1 MSGQVNYTLYK
12 DEIQYVEKFRQAA
25 CALGQLSKKDHIVFK
40 ELHKI
45 VDNCLDEKVTQKSF
59 EECIKGMIMQG
70 LILETFSNDKKFRIA
85 LSPIGKEIHKTIRK
99 SNDHLV
105 TIDHS

>member
-45 VDNCLDEKVTQKSF
+45 VDNCLDEKVTS
-59 EECIKGMIMQG
+59 
-70 LILETFSNDKKFRIA
+70 
-85 LSPIGKEIHKTIRK
+85 
-99 SNDHLV
+99 
-105 TIDHS
+105 